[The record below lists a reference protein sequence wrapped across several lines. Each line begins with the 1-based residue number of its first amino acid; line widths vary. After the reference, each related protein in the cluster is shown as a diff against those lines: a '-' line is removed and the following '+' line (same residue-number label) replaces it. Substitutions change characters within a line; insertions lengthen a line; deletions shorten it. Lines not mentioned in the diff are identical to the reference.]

1 MKLRADLSKQ
11 LDDIVEYERQVGR
24 DQDKVKS
31 EGKVLASK
39 RKEFE
44 DHKRKYQQEMMLFQN
59 VLREQKQKLA
69 ELIETHQQR
78 EGQLVA

>member
-1 MKLRADLSKQ
+1 LKLRADLSKQ